1 MKIHILETFD
11 ETHIG
16 ASLGEEL
23 VVNKRKMKVTEIE
36 NIDEKTHRLTLED

>member
-1 MKIHILETFD
+1 MKIHLLEKFG
-11 ETHIG
+11 ENHKP

-23 VVNKRKMKVTEIE
+23 IIGSRRMKVTEIQ